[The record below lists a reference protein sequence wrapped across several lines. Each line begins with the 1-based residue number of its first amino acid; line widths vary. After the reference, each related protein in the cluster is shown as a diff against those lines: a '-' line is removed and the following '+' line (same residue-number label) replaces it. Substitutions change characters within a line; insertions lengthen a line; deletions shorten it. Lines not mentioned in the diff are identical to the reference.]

1 MAPSSPVTS
10 HHADGSRFF
19 AAAII
24 FLAVAVAL
32 VAVFPVVLSQLGTGP
47 IIAII
52 AQVVRWAALVGAAIL
67 ALGLIYRI
75 GPHRDAP
82 AVRWLST
89 GSVIATIIW
98 IAASVGFSFY
108 VANFGSY
115 GKTYGA
121 LAGVVVLLIWFW
133 ITALAVLIGAEI
145 NAEAEAQTV
154 KDTTKGDPK
163 PLGTR
168 GAVKADQRPPTQ

>member
-1 MAPSSPVTS
+1 
-10 HHADGSRFF
+10 
-19 AAAII
+19 
-24 FLAVAVAL
+24 
-32 VAVFPVVLSQLGTGP
+32 
-47 IIAII
+47 
-52 AQVVRWAALVGAAIL
+52 
-67 ALGLIYRI
+67 
-75 GPHRDAP
+75 
-82 AVRWLST
+82 LST

-168 GAVKADQRPPTQ
+168 GAVKADQRPPRNDNHEGVNMKGKLVLIISVVAAYVMGARAGRERYEQIMASVKQALNDPRVQEAAAQAGEAVKDKTQSVRPGSKAKASGA